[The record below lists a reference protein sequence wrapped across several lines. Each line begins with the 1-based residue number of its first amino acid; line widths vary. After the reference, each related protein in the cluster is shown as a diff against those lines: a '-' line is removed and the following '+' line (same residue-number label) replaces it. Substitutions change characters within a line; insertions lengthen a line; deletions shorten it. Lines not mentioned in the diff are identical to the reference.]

1 MKIGVLATGGH
12 NSKPANYKPHIGTF
26 ARRHGTAFS
35 RLAVSAKKSYSRHS
49 RAQGR
54 IAMAAS
60 FVSIAIRWRSTTYRS
75 IDRYHRAIDSHLSLC
90 CDRRC
95 VLHIA
100 LDRCERHFSCEGAT
114 MTHLEGISYDA
125 CISAS
130 SLVRSHAVGLIVQPC
145 AEVLS
150 MGTRL
155 ADLCGPRPYPPL
167 SSRLSGSPRRHRR
180 RRR

>member
-12 NSKPANYKPHIGTF
+12 NSKPANYKPNIGTF
-26 ARRHGTAFS
+26 ARRHDTAFS
-35 RLAVSAKKSYSRHS
+35 RLTVSAKKNYSRHS

-95 VLHIA
+95 VLYIA
-100 LDRCERHFSCEGAT
+100 LDRCERHLSCEGAT
-114 MTHLEGISYDA
+114 MTHLEERVYA
-125 CISAS
+125 ATAHTVKISA
-130 SLVRSHAVGLIVQPC
+130 LVGERWKASVACARIPTPDAATSMLRSTW
-145 AEVLS
+145 S
-150 MGTRL
+150 KSDR
-155 ADLCGPRPYPPL
+155 
-167 SSRLSGSPRRHRR
+167 SRMWPARVY
-180 RRR
+180 